1 MRQNMSFEA
10 VSDQLKALK
19 ESNAQLK
26 DLIDRLANINFQPG
40 SVPLDDEDDN
50 VAIELT
56 SEIHQTL
63 KEQDEDLELLLEEA
77 EDLDAGKEHSELWQ
91 QKEELKT
98 DVTRAITELKAYQIE
113 FRKAQIAAKRK
124 LEEAQRAERDLL
136 LQSYVSPPRTNS
148 SSPAPSAITS
158 RKRNK
163 QNTTLTEEEKTVS
176 AASDVTRALRRTHD
190 MMESELARSQFAHET
205 LTESTAALA
214 QLSESYSMLDTLL
227 SNSRN
232 LLGTLLRSQ
241 KSDTWYLE
249 SAFYVLAVTI
259 GWLVWRRLLYGPMWW
274 LLWFPVKI
282 FKSLM
287 GVFAAMGMLGGSN
300 PGSEVGVSPGIS
312 EVVGGQ
318 TVGVVHSSGTRGPRP
333 SMGPPGAHN
342 VRVGGGGRGAPM
354 QESNYPSASRQ
365 EGSGESMV
373 EQVGKIIDEGQQEP
387 VAENEVLERGA
398 QGEPESEV
406 QRNPKKRMWEE
417 PKEAAKEVERKKDEL

>member
-1 MRQNMSFEA
+1 MSFES

-40 SVPLDDEDDN
+40 SVPLDDGDEN
-50 VAIELT
+50 VATELT

-63 KEQDEDLELLLEEA
+63 KEQDEDFELLLEEA
-77 EDLDAGKEHSELWQ
+77 QDLDAGKENSELWQ
-91 QKEELKT
+91 QKEELKS
-98 DVTRAITELKAYQIE
+98 DVTRAITELKSYQVS

-136 LQSYVSPPRTNS
+136 LQSYVSPPRTNT
-148 SSPAPSAITS
+148 SSPAPSSIHS

-163 QNTTLTEEEKTVS
+163 QTTNLTEEEKTIS

-190 MMESELARSQFAHET
+190 MMESELARSKFAHET

-232 LLGTLLRSQ
+232 LLGSLLRSQ

-249 SAFYVLAVTI
+249 SAFYILAVTV

-274 LLWFPVKI
+274 LMWFPVKMF
-282 FKSLM
+282 FKGWM
-287 GVFAAMGMLGGSN
+287 GVFAAMGLLGGAN
-300 PGSEVGVSPGIS
+300 PGSEVGVSPGLS
-312 EVVGGQ
+312 EGVGRQSVVQ
-318 TVGVVHSSGTRGPRP
+318 HVSGTRGTRP
-333 SMGPPGAHN
+333 SMGPPVAHN
-342 VRVGGGGRGAPM
+342 VRVGGGGKGAPM
-354 QESNYPSASRQ
+354 QQSNYPSASRQ
-365 EGSGESMV
+365 EGSEGSMV
-373 EQVGKIIDEGQQEP
+373 EQVGRIIDESQQEP
-387 VAENEVLERGA
+387 VAENQGA
-398 QGEPESEV
+398 VEGAKDEEPDV
-406 QRNPKKRMWEE
+406 QLNPKKRM
-417 PKEAAKEVERKKDEL
+417 